1 LPPGVQSIAAT
12 YSGESAYT
20 GSTSAP
26 LFQTVKQ
33 NTVSCSPQ
41 SANPSTLGQAVTFT
55 ALMSFSNATG
65 TITFFDGTTTLGT
78 SSVTKAV
85 ATFSTSTLAT
95 GRHSITAAYSG
106 DGNYGDSTS
115 AVLLQTTK

>member
-1 LPPGVQSIAAT
+1 
-12 YSGESAYT
+12 
-20 GSTSAP
+20 
-26 LFQTVKQ
+26 
-33 NTVSCSPQ
+33 
-41 SANPSTLGQAVTFT
+41 
-55 ALMSFSNATG
+55 MSFSNATG

-95 GRHSITAAYSG
+95 GSHSITAAYSG